1 MKKENNYQF
10 HSIQNELI
18 CCHNVSSQ
26 SQKDELLPYHR
37 HNACEIY
44 LFIRGN
50 TRLYIEQSCFQLC
63 AGSLAVINLN
73 ELHRSICLDEQPY
86 ERYCI
91 NIKQELIEQLSS
103 HHTNLFA
110 CFNHFPGKNN
120 LIQLTNEQI
129 AEFVALFNSLEA
141 ATSFHDYG
149 FDLLLQAEAIK
160 LLVFI
165 NRLYNQSEC
174 CTKDIMPPL
183 VKETMLYVQEHLQEP
198 ISLESLANHFY
209 RNGSYIS
216 QQFKKYTG
224 LTMREYILDQ
234 RICLAKSYL
243 LQGKTVSE
251 ACELSGFS
259 DYSNFIRSF
268 TKLTGISPGKF
279 IKQMTKAVPMNGLVR
294 RSLSIYGISLPWH
307 MNIM

>member
-10 HSIQNELI
+10 QSIQNELI
-18 CCHNVSSQ
+18 CYHNISVQ
-26 SQKDELLPYHR
+26 NQKDALLPYHR

-50 TRLYIEQSCFQLC
+50 TQFYIEQSCYQLS
-63 AGSLAVINLN
+63 AGNLAVINPN

-91 NIKQELIEQLSS
+91 NIKQELIEYLSS
-103 HHTNLFA
+103 HHTNLFS
-110 CFNHFPGKNN
+110 CFHHFPGKNN
-120 LIQLTNEQI
+120 LIQLTGEQI
-129 AEFVALFNSLEA
+129 EEFISLFHALEISTTYRDFGS
-141 ATSFHDYG
+141 
-149 FDLLLQAEAIK
+149 DLLVQAELIK
-160 LLVFI
+160 ILVFI
-165 NRLYNQSEC
+165 NRLYNHSEFS
-174 CTKDIMPPL
+174 TTDVMPSL
-183 VKETMLYVQEHLQEP
+183 VKETMLYVQQHLQEN

-209 RNGSYIS
+209 RNGAYIS
-216 QQFKKYTG
+216 KQFKKYTG
-224 LTMREYILDQ
+224 LTLREYILDQ

-279 IKQMTKAVPMNGLVR
+279 IKQMSKR
-294 RSLSIYGISLPWH
+294 
-307 MNIM
+307 